1 MIDPPARLVLLGH
14 PVAHSISPRF
24 QNAALR
30 AAGIPLTYELIDVA
44 PEALDDTIAS
54 LARERAAGNV
64 TIPHK
69 ERFAER
75 CVRLMPLAERVGAA
89 NVFWHEDG
97 VLVGD
102 NSDVGGSELVIRTL
116 LGPMLSAAKVAVIGA
131 GGGAAAVL
139 CALER
144 CGVPEARVY
153 NRSMRRAELLVSRF
167 GPFARVEETLGNALH
182 GATLVVNATP
192 RGLHAGD
199 TMPVDVARLPGGC
212 AVFDLAYAPG
222 ETAWVKAARHSG
234 HRAADGE
241 GMLVEQ
247 GAIAFERWFG
257 FAPDRNVMWQA
268 MA

>member
-1 MIDPPARLVLLGH
+1 MDAPKRLVLLGH

-30 AAGIPLTYELIDVA
+30 AAGIPLAYELVDVA
-44 PEALDDTIAS
+44 PEALDKMIAS
-54 LARERAAGNV
+54 LAMECGAGNV

-69 ERFAER
+69 EQFARR
-75 CVRLMPLAERVGAA
+75 CARLMPLAARVGAV
-89 NVFWHEDG
+89 NVFWHEQG
-97 VLVGD
+97 ELVGD
-102 NSDVGGSELVIRTL
+102 NSDVGGAELVIRAL
-116 LGPMLSAAKVAVIGA
+116 VGDRLPHARVAVIGA

-144 CGVPEARVY
+144 CGVAEARIY
-153 NRSMRRAELLVSRF
+153 NRDMTRAHALANRFSPLAHAVASM
-167 GPFARVEETLGNALH
+167 GDALSD
-182 GATLVVNATP
+182 ASLVVNTTP
-192 RGLHAGD
+192 LGLHEGD
-199 TMPVDVARLPGGC
+199 AMPVAIEQLPKGS
-212 AVFDLAYAPG
+212 AVFDLAYAAG
-222 ETAWVKAARHSG
+222 ETAWVKTARAAG

-257 FAPDRNVMWQA
+257 FAPDRNVMWKA

>member
-1 MIDPPARLVLLGH
+1 MDAPARLVLLGH

-30 AAGIPLTYELIDVA
+30 AAGIPLTYELVDVA
-44 PEALDDTIAS
+44 PEALDDMIAT
-54 LARERAAGNV
+54 LARERSAGNV

-69 ERFAER
+69 EPFAAR
-75 CVRLMPLAERVGAA
+75 CARLTPLAQRVGAV
-89 NVFWHEDG
+89 NTFWHEG
-97 VLVGD
+97 GALVGD
-102 NSDVGGSELVIRTL
+102 NTDVGGSELVIRTL
-116 LGPMLSAAKVAVIGA
+116 LGNTLSSAKVALVGA

-144 CGVPEARVY
+144 CGIWDARVY
-153 NRSMRRAELLVSRF
+153 NRSMPRAELLASRF
-167 GPFARVEETLGNALH
+167 EQFARSTTTLTEALRN
-182 GATLVVNATP
+182 ATLVVNTTP

-199 TMPVDVARLPGGC
+199 DMPVAIEQLPPGC
-212 AVFDLAYAPG
+212 AVFDLAYAPE
-222 ETAWVKAARHSG
+222 ETAWVKAARHAG

-257 FAPDRNVMWQA
+257 MEPDRNVMWKA

>member
-1 MIDPPARLVLLGH
+1 MDAPERLVLLGH

-30 AAGIPLTYELIDVA
+30 AAGIALTYELLDVH
-44 PEALDDTIAS
+44 PDALDETIAS
-54 LARERAAGNV
+54 LAREHAAGNV

-69 ERFAER
+69 ERFAQR
-75 CVRLMPLAERVGAA
+75 CTRLMPLAQRVGAV
-89 NVFWHEDG
+89 NVFWHEQG
-97 VLVGD
+97 ELVGD
-102 NSDVGGSELVIRTL
+102 NSDVGGAELVIRSL
-116 LGPMLSAAKVAVIGA
+116 LSGAPSAARVAVIGA

-144 CGVPEARVY
+144 CGVAEVRLY
-153 NRSMRRAELLVSRF
+153 NRDMTRAKVLATRF
-167 GPFARVEETLGNALH
+167 GALARPSASLDAALL
-182 GATLVVNATP
+182 GATLVVNTTP
-192 RGLHAGD
+192 LGLHAGD
-199 TMPVDVARLPGGC
+199 AMPVEIDRLPPGC
-212 AVFDLAYAPG
+212 AVFDLAYAAG
-222 ETAWVKAARHSG
+222 ETAWVTQARSAG

-257 FAPDRNVMWQA
+257 IEPDRNVMWKA